1 MLKRTQW
8 AERKR
13 RFRKR
18 MESFATPLNDLGHDD
33 RTSRVMCLMHNA
45 YDMGREDQRLV
56 TKRRAG
62 LKPKRAADAAVDKAM
77 RELARRLEPAVKLA
91 VAQMTRRLRGLRVR
105 IG

>member
-1 MLKRTQW
+1 MLKRTRW
-8 AERKR
+8 NDRKR
-13 RFRKR
+13 RFKKR
-18 MESFATPLNDLGHDD
+18 MDSFQTHLNDLGHDD

-56 TKRRAG
+56 AKHRAK

-77 RELARRLEPAVKLA
+77 RELTRRLEPAVKLA